1 MHRALYHDDDD
12 DYVPP
17 STNYDD
23 ADDDITS
30 PSYILEWV
38 FWYFVVPFIMGGLL
52 RMMCKKKQEK
62 EEEPNGWRINQ
73 VGDER
78 SALQMP
84 TEHDEEAPAVEPV
97 EAPPPVMF
105 TVTCPEDVEAG
116 AEIVVQGPGGSVQ
129 VAVPEELGPDRMF
142 LVQVPGKQPPRR
154 MTVKKRDDNEEFG
167 VTLEDKP
174 GVGMVVSAL
183 NQDWAA
189 AGINLS
195 VGNVVP
201 YVESPSG
208 LKASRRLTKAADV
221 SSYFSAAKK
230 GEPFVFVVDDGV
242 AAGTTE
248 EDSSALAPPK
258 PNRRF
263 SARPSLMG
271 EIAPMAKPPEGARE
285 KWSTVGQNSLEV
297 VGALSE
303 WRADLIEQQKNS
315 TEQSKVKAVV
325 FGVALVICVL
335 FAWALTLYDDESGH
349 SSAEFIGLCF
359 FAVILFSCA
368 CCYTTHAN
376 SLNRAIAKI
385 DVKLDPKNVHGWIVD
400 KELWTDYIE
409 LLFGPTPDQTLWKK
423 TTQLGELGGG
433 KPNAT
438 ALRSAAYDTLKAKP
452 VCTINPHTG
461 FWYSM
466 YAFNP
471 KINRNKEPMES
482 GRTGLK
488 IPTRLMTIPAYGLV
502 PTKSKGH
509 ILCYITE
516 IKQNKCQVAHHI
528 PLPRDRHEANQV
540 LKEFCEI
547 AGLDKTDY
555 AGKTLDGLGEV
566 VDMVTDFVG

>member
-1 MHRALYHDDDD
+1 M
-12 DYVPP
+12 
-17 STNYDD
+17 
-23 ADDDITS
+23 TS
-30 PSYILEWV
+30 KVLDFIL
-38 FWYFVVPFIMGGLL
+38 WYFLIPAIIGGCL
-52 RMMCKKKQEK
+52 RAMCKKKQE
-62 EEEPNGWRINQ
+62 EEPAGWRINQ

-97 EAPPPVMF
+97 EVPPPVTF

-116 AEIVVQGPGGSVQ
+116 TEIVVQGPGGAAQ
-129 VAVPEELGPDRMF
+129 VAVPEGLGPDRTF
-142 LVQVPGKQPPRR
+142 LVQVPDKQPPRR
-154 MTVKKRDDNEEFG
+154 VTVKKSDDNEEFG

-183 NQDWAA
+183 TPEWVA
-189 AGINLS
+189 AGIKLS

-201 YVESPSG
+201 YVRASG
-208 LKASRRLTKAADV
+208 LLKASTAADAG
-221 SSYFSAAKK
+221 SYFRAAKK
-230 GEPFVFVVDDGV
+230 GETFVFVVDDGV

-248 EDSSALAPPK
+248 EHSSALAPPK

-263 SARPSLMG
+263 SARPSLTG
-271 EIAPMAKPPEGARE
+271 EIAPMAKPPEGSRE

-303 WRADLIEQQKNS
+303 WRADLIERQTES
-315 TEQSKVKAVV
+315 TAQSKVKAVI

-335 FAWALTLYDDESGH
+335 LALTLDFGDSPEDVEDCGKYYYRCDDDEYDESGH
-349 SSAEFIGLCF
+349 SSAEFIGLCL
-359 FAVILFSCA
+359 FAGILFSCA

-376 SLNRAIAKI
+376 SLGWAIAKI

-409 LLFGPTPDQTLWKK
+409 MLWGPTPDKTLWAR
-423 TTQLGELGGG
+423 TNGWDP
-433 KPNAT
+433 KPNAK

-452 VCTINPHTG
+452 VCTINPQTG

-466 YAFNP
+466 YAFKP
-471 KINRNKEPMES
+471 KINRNKEPGEG

-488 IPTRLMTIPAYGLV
+488 IPTRLMTIPAYGLI

-509 ILCYITE
+509 ILCYITK
-516 IKQNKCQVAHHI
+516 IKQNDVEVAHHI

-540 LKEFCEI
+540 LKEFCEV

-555 AGKTLDGLGEV
+555 AGKTIDKLGKV
-566 VDMVTDFVG
+566 VDMVSAFAG